1 MPDYMYLLE
10 SRLSPE
16 QHAALKSIAEIALA
30 ESLNIYLSGGAVRD
44 LICGAMIRD
53 LDITVEGNPAR
64 MVRELEKRDAQILE
78 EDERLR
84 HYEMLLPGGVE
95 CSFAAAREEV
105 YERPGAKPEL
115 RWSTILD
122 DLRRRDFSL
131 NAIAISLNLASRGLL
146 LDPTN
151 GLADLEK
158 HEVRALTMH
167 SFTNKPVR
175 LLRALRFAVRMNFKL
190 ESRTAEW
197 FALAKER
204 KLDDTLEGEEVGS
217 ELMQLGREEN
227 PIAILKE
234 WGKNELLKAFH
245 PRLQKRLP
253 DYASL
258 GRLLKVRDAMAAAG
272 YRTSLWAPVI
282 HYVLG
287 RLKSR
292 ETSAALHRM
301 EFRTKAIERITGL
314 EAEATKIIKM
324 LKGRKTGTP
333 RETYAY
339 LQSVPME
346 MMAFIQ
352 TEFSQPKALGKIKN
366 FLYKWKPLRQTLP
379 VAELEMLGMA
389 RGPQFD
395 KVIEAF
401 FQLQLQGRA
410 RNPQDRIPTL
420 RKLAGI
426 KEPKKPKPVKEEPPA
441 KGKAGK
447 KEKEK
452 IKEAAGPAAAEQTRG
467 ERIRGAGKSKAS
479 AATPAPPAAPAKP
492 GKAATTRQPEKAAA
506 SAAKKSP
513 APTHKKKPVAKKK
526 SAPRKKAAPKKRKRR

>member
-16 QHAALKSIAEIALA
+16 QRSALQTIAEIARA

-44 LICGAMIRD
+44 LICGAIIRD

-64 MVRELEKRDAQILE
+64 IVHGLEKNGAHTLE
-78 EDERLR
+78 DDERSR
-84 HYEMLLPGGVE
+84 HYEMMLTGGVE
-95 CSFAAAREEV
+95 CSFGAAREEV
-105 YERPGAKPEL
+105 YERPGAKPEM
-115 RWSTILD
+115 RWSTIIE

-158 HEVRALTMH
+158 HEVRALSMH

-175 LLRALRFAVRMNFKL
+175 LLRALRFAVRMSFKL
-190 ESRTAEW
+190 EARTAEW

-204 KLDDTLEGEEVGS
+204 KLHEALDGEEVGS

-234 WGKNELLKAFH
+234 WAKHELLKTIH
-245 PRLQKRLP
+245 PRLGKRLP
-253 DYASL
+253 DYQSL
-258 GRLLKVRDAMAAAG
+258 GRLMKGRDAMAAAG
-272 YRTSLWAPVI
+272 YRASLWAPAI

-292 ETSAALHRM
+292 ERSSALHRM
-301 EFRTKAIERITGL
+301 EFRTQAIERITGL
-314 EAEATKIIKM
+314 ESEAGKIIKM

-333 RETYAY
+333 RETFAF
-339 LQSVPME
+339 LETVPMD
-346 MMAFIQ
+346 MLAFIL
-352 TEFSQPKALGKIKN
+352 TEYSQPKALGKIKS

-379 VAELEMLGMA
+379 VAELEMLGVP

-395 KVIEAF
+395 KIIEAF

-410 RNPQDRIPTL
+410 RNPQDRVPAL

-426 KEPKKPKPVKEEPPA
+426 KEPKKPKPPKEEPPA

-452 IKEAAGPAAAEQTRG
+452 VKEAVVGEAKNAPTGLAAKPTT
-467 ERIRGAGKSKAS
+467 AS
-479 AATPAPPAAPAKP
+479 KP
-492 GKAATTRQPEKAAA
+492 GKAAPTKQPEKPAPAPA
-506 SAAKKSP
+506 KKPAKPSPRKKLAPKKKAAAKK
-513 APTHKKKPVAKKK
+513 
-526 SAPRKKAAPKKRKRR
+526 KKRR

>member
-16 QHAALKSIAEIALA
+16 QRTALQTITEIARD
-30 ESLNIYLSGGAVRD
+30 EMLNVYLSGGAVRD
-44 LICGAMIRD
+44 LICGAIIRD

-64 MVRELEKRDAQILE
+64 IVRELEKRHGQTHED
-78 EDERLR
+78 DERMR
-84 HYEMLLPGGVE
+84 HYEMTLPGGVE
-95 CSFAAAREEV
+95 CSFAAAREDV
-105 YERPGAKPEL
+105 YERPGAKPDM
-115 RWSTILD
+115 RWTTIIE
-122 DLRRRDFSL
+122 DLKRRDFSL

-158 HEVRALTMH
+158 REVRALTMH

-175 LLRALRFAVRMNFKL
+175 LLRAQRFAVRMSFKL

-204 KLDDTLEGEEVGS
+204 KLHETLAGEEIGS

-234 WGKNELLKAFH
+234 WAKHELLKTMH
-245 PRLQKRLP
+245 PRLEKRLP
-253 DYASL
+253 DYQSL
-258 GRLLKVRDAMAAAG
+258 GRLMKMRDAMAGAG
-272 YRTSLWAPVI
+272 YRTSLWAPAI

-292 ETSAALHRM
+292 ERFAALHRM
-301 EFRTKAIERITGL
+301 EFRTKAIDRITGL
-314 EAEATKIIKM
+314 ESEALKIIKI

-333 RETYAY
+333 REAFAY
-339 LQSVPME
+339 LETVPME
-346 MMAFIQ
+346 MLAFIQ
-352 TEFSQPKALGKIKN
+352 AEYSQPKALGKIKN
-366 FLYKWKPLRQTLP
+366 FLHKWKPLRQTLP
-379 VAELEMLGMA
+379 VAELEMLGVA

-395 KVIEAF
+395 KIIEAF

-410 RNPQDRIPTL
+410 RNPQDRVPAL

-426 KEPKKPKPVKEEPPA
+426 KEPKKPKPPKEEPPA

-447 KEKEK
+447 KEKA
-452 IKEAAGPAAAEQTRG
+452 KEAVAGNAKGAPTASPAKPGAAV
-467 ERIRGAGKSKAS
+467 
-479 AATPAPPAAPAKP
+479 KP
-492 GKAATTRQPEKAAA
+492 GKAAPAKQPKWPAPAP
-506 SAAKKSP
+506 AKKPAKPSP
-513 APTHKKKPVAKKK
+513 KKKPARKRK
-526 SAPRKKAAPKKRKRR
+526 SAPKKKKRR

>member
-16 QHAALKSIAEIALA
+16 QRNALQTIAEIARA
-30 ESLNIYLSGGAVRD
+30 ESVNIYLTGGAIRD
-44 LICGAMIRD
+44 LICGALIRD
-53 LDITVEGNPAR
+53 LDITAEGNPAR
-64 MVRELEKRDAQILE
+64 IVRALEKRDARTLE
-78 EDERLR
+78 DDERLR
-84 HYEMLLPGGVE
+84 QYEVLLPGGVH
-95 CSFAAAREEV
+95 CSVSAAREEV
-105 YERPGAKPEL
+105 HERPGAKAEV
-115 RWSTILD
+115 RWSTIIE

-158 HEVRALTMH
+158 REVRALTMH

-175 LLRALRFAVRMNFKL
+175 LLRALRFAVRMGFKL
-190 ESRTAEW
+190 EGRTAEW

-204 KLDDTLEGEEVGS
+204 KLHETLSGKKVGS

-234 WGKNELLKAFH
+234 WAKHGLLKTIH
-245 PRLQKRLP
+245 PRLEKRAP
-253 DYASL
+253 DYESL
-258 GRLLKVRDAMAAAG
+258 TRLMKVRDAMAGAG
-272 YRTSLWAPVI
+272 SRASLWAPAI

-292 ETSAALHRM
+292 ERFSALHRM

-314 EAEATKIIKM
+314 DSEAEKIIKI
-324 LKGRKTGTP
+324 LKGRKTRTP
-333 RETYAY
+333 RETFAY
-339 LQSVPME
+339 LETVSPE
-346 MMAFIQ
+346 MLAFIQ
-352 TEFSQPKALGKIKN
+352 TEYSQPKALGKIKS

-379 VAELEMLGMA
+379 VAELEMLGVA

-395 KVIEAF
+395 KIIEAF
-401 FQLQLQGRA
+401 FQLQLEGRA
-410 RNPQDRIPTL
+410 RNPQDRVPAL

-426 KEPKKPKPVKEEPPA
+426 KEPKKPKLPKEEPPV

-447 KEKEK
+447 KEKA
-452 IKEAAGPAAAEQTRG
+452 KEAAAGETKSAPTAPAAQPAAAT
-467 ERIRGAGKSKAS
+467 
-479 AATPAPPAAPAKP
+479 KP
-492 GKAATTRQPEKAAA
+492 GKAAPATRPER
-506 SAAKKSP
+506 P
-513 APTHKKKPVAKKK
+513 APAPARKLANPRPKKK
-526 SAPRKKAAPKKRKRR
+526 SAPKKKAALKKKKRR